1 MYKIVLIRHG
11 ESEWNKSG
19 KFTGWVDVNLSPLG
33 FKQSR
38 KIGALLK
45 KEKFSFDLCF
55 TSFLR
60 RTVKTATIIL
70 DEMDLLWLPMIKDWR
85 LNEKHY
91 GCLQGLNKK
100 EIAKKY
106 GEEQVL
112 LWRRSYNIAPP
123 AIKISSPYNQM
134 TDSRYSFLKKPVLTE
149 SLKDVEDR
157 VIPFWKKEVLPNL
170 KANKKILIVASGNS
184 LRALMKYLD
193 NISERDIVNFNIP
206 VAIPMVCEFD
216 KNFKLKKWSYL
227 GNKEEIKKLINDTI
241 KQGKIK

>member
-45 KEKFSFDLCF
+45 KEKFSFNLCF

-70 DEMDLLWLPMIKDWR
+70 DKMDLLWLPMIKDWR

-100 EIAKKY
+100 EMAKKY
-106 GEEQVL
+106 GEQQVL
-112 LWRRSYNIAPP
+112 LWRRSYDIAPP
-123 AIKISSPYNQM
+123 EIKSSSRYNQM
-134 TDSRYSFLKKPVLTE
+134 TDVRYSFFKKPVLTE

-157 VIPFWKKEVLPNL
+157 VVSFWEKDIISNL

-227 GNKEEIKKLINDTI
+227 GNKQEIKKLINDTI